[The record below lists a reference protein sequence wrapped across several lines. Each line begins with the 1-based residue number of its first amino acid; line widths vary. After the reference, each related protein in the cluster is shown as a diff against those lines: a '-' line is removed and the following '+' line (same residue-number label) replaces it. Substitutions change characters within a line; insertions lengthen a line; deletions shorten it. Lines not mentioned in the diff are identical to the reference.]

1 MLRVVGHLL
10 CLIICC
16 LGADGLT
23 ETLVEL
29 GQNTIINCSINIE
42 SAYWYIQHQPQPPL
56 AILRS
61 FTSSSPAAFYYNNN
75 YRQKYSLETGNSL
88 FIQNVTVDDCGVFY
102 CAKKEEGRLI
112 FSNGTRLMTAD
123 VYADYPNQT
132 NQTSSYPN
140 QTSSYP
146 NQTSSYPNQT
156 SSYPNQTS
164 SYPNQTSSYPN
175 QTSSYLN
182 QTSSYPNQTS
192 SYPNQT
198 SSYPNQTS
206 SYPNQTSNCR
216 SSWENCLLSIY
227 SVLNV
232 ILMVMILVLIL
243 TLPCQNRNSP
253 SKLTPR
259 RRIDQRCWLPVCV
272 ILLIGPQVSSQVN
285 VEGFKGDNVILP
297 CTYIEKA
304 LKNLNIFWETADDV
318 NVYSIIDGKADL
330 AKQNS
335 LFINRTSMF
344 SDEWT
349 KGNFSLLLTDL
360 NDSDSGSYLC
370 FIPTEDVLCQV
381 ELSVQEKP
389 TQSSSVS
396 LRGQNLSLF
405 LFLLLSQML
414 YLL

>member
-175 QTSSYLN
+175 QTS
-182 QTSSYPNQTS
+182 
-192 SYPNQT
+192 
-198 SSYPNQTS
+198 
-206 SYPNQTSNCR
+206 NCR

-304 LKNLNIFWETADDV
+304 LKNRNQL
-318 NVYSIIDGKADL
+318 
-330 AKQNS
+330 
-335 LFINRTSMF
+335 
-344 SDEWT
+344 
-349 KGNFSLLLTDL
+349 
-360 NDSDSGSYLC
+360 
-370 FIPTEDVLCQV
+370 
-381 ELSVQEKP
+381 
-389 TQSSSVS
+389 
-396 LRGQNLSLF
+396 LSL
-405 LFLLLSQML
+405 QIAAA
-414 YLL
+414 

>member
-16 LGADGLT
+16 RGADGLT
-23 ETLVEL
+23 GTLVEL
-29 GQNTIINCSINIE
+29 GQNTTINCSLNIE

-61 FTSSSPAAFYYNNN
+61 FSNSSPAAFYYNKN
-75 YRQKYSLETGNSL
+75 YRQKYSLETGNRL

-112 FSNGTRLMTAD
+112 FSNGARLMTAD
-123 VYADYPNQT
+123 VYAD
-132 NQTSSYPN
+132 YPN

-175 QTSSYLN
+175 QTSNY
-182 QTSSYPNQTS
+182 
-192 SYPNQT
+192 
-198 SSYPNQTS
+198 
-206 SYPNQTSNCR
+206 R
-216 SSWENCLLSIY
+216 SSWENCLLFIY

-253 SKLTPR
+253 SKLAPR
-259 RRIDQRCWLPVCV
+259 RRVDQRCWLPVCV
-272 ILLIGPQVSSQVN
+272 ILLIGPQVSSQVK

-304 LKNLNIFWETADDV
+304 LTNVTIFWEKGDDA

-330 AKQNS
+330 AQQYS
-335 LFINRTSMF
+335 QFINRTHMF
-344 SDEWT
+344 SNEWT
-349 KGNFSLLLTDL
+349 NGNFSLLLIDL
-360 NDSDSGSYLC
+360 NGRDSGIYSC
-370 FIPTEDVLCQV
+370 FIQTVNIHLEVD
-381 ELSVQEKP
+381 LSVQEKP
-389 TQSSSVS
+389 TPEPTNGSSMSP
-396 LRGQNLSLF
+396 RGQNLSPF

>member
-156 SSYPNQTS
+156 S
-164 SYPNQTSSYPN
+164 
-175 QTSSYLN
+175 
-182 QTSSYPNQTS
+182 
-192 SYPNQT
+192 
-198 SSYPNQTS
+198 
-206 SYPNQTSNCR
+206 NCR

-304 LKNLNIFWETADDV
+304 LKNVNIFWETADDV

-389 TQSSSVS
+389 TPEPTNSSSVS
-396 LRGQNLSLF
+396 LRGQNLSPF

>member
-175 QTSSYLN
+175 QTS
-182 QTSSYPNQTS
+182 
-192 SYPNQT
+192 
-198 SSYPNQTS
+198 
-206 SYPNQTSNCR
+206 NCR

-304 LKNLNIFWETADDV
+304 LKNVNIFWETADDV

-389 TQSSSVS
+389 TPEPTNSSSVS
-396 LRGQNLSLF
+396 LRGQNLSPF

>member
-16 LGADGLT
+16 RGADGLT

-29 GQNTIINCSINIE
+29 GQNATINCSLNIE

-75 YRQKYSLETGNSL
+75 YRQKYSLETGNRL
-88 FIQNVTVDDCGVFY
+88 FMQNVTVDDCGVFY
-102 CAKKEEGRLI
+102 CAKKEESRLI

-164 SYPNQTSSYPN
+164 SYPNQTSNY
-175 QTSSYLN
+175 
-182 QTSSYPNQTS
+182 
-192 SYPNQT
+192 
-198 SSYPNQTS
+198 
-206 SYPNQTSNCR
+206 R
-216 SSWENCLLSIY
+216 SSWENCLLFIY

-253 SKLTPR
+253 SILAPR

-318 NVYSIIDGKADL
+318 TVYSIIDGKADL
-330 AKQNS
+330 SKQNS
-335 LFINRTSMF
+335 QFRDRTSMF

-360 NDSDSGSYLC
+360 KDSDSGSYLC
-370 FIPTEDVLCQV
+370 FIPTGDVLCQV

-389 TQSSSVS
+389 TPEPTNSSTVS
-396 LRGQNLSLF
+396 LRGQNLSPF

-414 YLL
+414 YLI

>member
-16 LGADGLT
+16 RGADGLT

-29 GQNTIINCSINIE
+29 GQNTTINCSLNIE
-42 SAYWYIQHQPQPPL
+42 SAYWYIQHQPQSPL

-75 YRQKYSLETGNSL
+75 YRHKYSLETGNSL

-175 QTSSYLN
+175 QTS
-182 QTSSYPNQTS
+182 
-192 SYPNQT
+192 
-198 SSYPNQTS
+198 
-206 SYPNQTSNCR
+206 NCR
-216 SSWENCLLSIY
+216 SSWENCLLFIY

-272 ILLIGPQVSSQVN
+272 ILCIGPQVSSQVN

-304 LKNLNIFWETADDV
+304 LKNVNIFWETADDV

-330 AKQNS
+330 SKQNS
-335 LFINRTSMF
+335 QFRDRTSMF

-360 NDSDSGSYLC
+360 KDSDSGNYSC
-370 FIPTEDVLCQV
+370 FIQTENILRQV

-389 TQSSSVS
+389 THSSSVS
-396 LRGQNLSLF
+396 LRGQNLSPF

-414 YLL
+414 YLLSPTA